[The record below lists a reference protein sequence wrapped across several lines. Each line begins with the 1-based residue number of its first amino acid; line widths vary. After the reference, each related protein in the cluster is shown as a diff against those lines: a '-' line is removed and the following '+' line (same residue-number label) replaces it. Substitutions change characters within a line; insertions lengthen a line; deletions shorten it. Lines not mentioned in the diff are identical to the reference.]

1 MLNEIF
7 RLVGSVFVDN
17 ESAKKNISEVTKHA
31 ETQQKK
37 LQQKLADFG
46 KATIKFGTAFA
57 TTAITVGTALKSV
70 ADNTRDYR
78 RQMGLL
84 TTAFDTN
91 KLSAENAKATYDGL
105 FAVLG
110 DTEQAVETSGHI
122 AAMARNYQ
130 DLANWVTICTGVY
143 ATFGASLPVE
153 TLAEAA
159 NETAKT
165 GQLTGTLVDALN
177 WSGHSEGEFQK
188 QLDACATE
196 EERMQLITDT
206 LIATYQEAARTYQEN
221 NQSIMESNLA
231 FDKLSGAMAK
241 IGEAAE
247 PVVTAFTTIT
257 AKLVESAAPAAEN
270 MADGIG
276 SILENFEAFGAW
288 IEENK
293 TIITAFLG
301 AVVIALLAVNAPL
314 VLLGAAILFVA
325 SNWKVLENG
334 VQWCIDKIDEF
345 FNITL
350 PQAWK
355 DMVESISTWWNDKVL
370 TPINNAIA
378 ALKEFLGLNDKA
390 PGANEPVHSG
400 TAYGVANGSG
410 RGHSGAGGAYATWL
424 DDNSG
429 VSSLRLPGF
438 ASGLD
443 FVPRDDFAARL
454 HYGEAVLTRSEA
466 TAWRSGQM
474 GGLDY
479 DRLAEAMA
487 QRPMAFNIDGKA
499 FAVMLARELS
509 RTIGNRN
516 IQTMMAMGG

>member
-1 MLNEIF
+1 MMNEIF
-7 RLVGSVFVDN
+7 RLVGSVVVDT
-17 ESAKKNISEVTKHA
+17 ESAKKNINEVTKHA

-57 TTAITVGTALKSV
+57 TTAIAVGNALKSV
-70 ADNTRDYR
+70 AENTRSYR
-78 RQMGLL
+78 QEMGKL
-84 TTAFDTN
+84 TTAFTTN
-91 KLSAENAKATYDGL
+91 DFSAENARATYKGL
-105 FAVLG
+105 VAVLG
-110 DTEQAVETSGHI
+110 ETDQAVEAAGHI
-122 AAMARNYQ
+122 AAMATSTN
-130 DLANWVTICTGVY
+130 DLSYWLDICTGVY
-143 ATFGASLPVE
+143 GTFGASLPIE
-153 TLAEAA
+153 GLTEAA

-165 GQLTGTLVDALN
+165 GQLTGQLADALN
-177 WSGHSEGEFQK
+177 WAGVNEEDFQR
-188 QLDACATE
+188 QLNACGSE
-196 EERMQLITDT
+196 EERVRMITET
-206 LIATYQEAARTYQEN
+206 LVGIYGDAANAYRETNHEV
-221 NQSIMESNLA
+221 MAANLA
-231 FDKLSGAMAK
+231 HDNLNSAMAK
-241 IGEAAE
+241 VGAAAE
-247 PVVTAFTTIT
+247 PIVTTFTNFA
-257 AKLVESAAPAAEN
+257 AKLVEKATPAVEN

-276 SILENFEAFGAW
+276 SIIENFEAFGKW
-288 IEENK
+288 VEENK
-293 TIITAFLG
+293 TIILSFVGEL
-301 AVVIALLAVNAPL
+301 VIALLAMNAPM

-378 ALKEFLGLNDKA
+378 ALKEFLGLNGKA
-390 PGANEPVHSG
+390 PGSDKPPPSAG
-400 TAYGVANGSG
+400 TAYGVRSGSNGG
-410 RGHSGAGGAYATWL
+410 TMADATFF
-424 DDNSG
+424 DDQSG
-429 VSSLRLPGF
+429 VTGLRLPGF

-466 TAWRSGQM
+466 TAWRNGHQSGI
-474 GGLDY
+474 DY

-516 IQTMMAMGG
+516 IQSMMAMGG